1 MKKQRILLSSI
12 LTLFMFFSMFSFSVF
27 ADDRQQETETTEEPE
42 QELTE
47 DVPQTVNEESSNVS
61 AGDSDS
67 AESEEIIDDD
77 NEISVTAEDILP
89 DNDSLLEQ
97 YLNQALPHEEIQFRK
112 KAAGDTLPGLNALLY
127 QNLKQE
133 IENVAS
139 GQRSSTEITV
149 SLSDLELDPDRTW
162 TAEDLGVEQLVV
174 GGKID
179 STAKQALY
187 DQLDLD
193 FKRTVKALTAD
204 LPYDL
209 FWFDKTIGYTYSS
222 FSVGAKTVYGE
233 YVLYF
238 AGNATVKFSVAEAY
252 RYGNEQYQTDT
263 DIIGSINYAIEN
275 AGAIV
280 DEHREEDNYEK
291 LVSYRQEICEAVS
304 YNDEAASDDTMP
316 YGNPWQ
322 LIWVFDGDPDTNVV
336 CEGYSKAFKYLCDL
350 SDFQNDISCIVVT
363 GKMDG
368 GNHMWNIVT
377 MEDGENYLTDVTNCD
392 KGSVGA
398 DDRLFLVG
406 GTKVGGDS
414 YRVTVN
420 HTSRTILYTYDDNTQ
435 VIWDGTDALV
445 LSEDHYV
452 YDPSH
457 IWVDSISL
465 DREEVSMNISEEIKL
480 TATILPA
487 DATNQ
492 TIHWYSDDETVAS
505 VDENG
510 SVTAVNK
517 GQTVIRAVTDEG
529 GYTAECNVN
538 VVIPVTGITIEDSTL
553 TLAVSETKA
562 LKINVTPSNAS
573 NPGVTWESSDEN
585 VVTVDDT
592 GTVKAVGKGTA
603 TITVT
608 TEDGGFTAECEITVF
623 QPVTGV
629 TLDQMELKMYIS
641 DTAELKVTV
650 EPSDADNQN
659 VTWTSGNEDVATVDN
674 NGKVTAVS
682 EGTATIF
689 VRTEDGGYTAE
700 CIVTVND
707 KQPVSGV
714 ELSEETAAIR
724 IGNSKQL
731 TATVMPEDADNQ
743 NVTWSS
749 DNEEVATVDDTGKVT
764 GKKPGTANITV
775 TTEDGGYTDNCKVT
789 VLFDDVTQ
797 PSQYYYDAVY
807 WAVENDITQGMGL
820 TTFNPGGFCKRY
832 QFVLFLWRQAG
843 CPEPELTEDPFK
855 DVISDPNKAVYE
867 KAVLWAV
874 DQEITTGTTPTTF
887 DPYAPL
893 TRGQVVTFLYRAA
906 GKPEVST
913 TTNPFQDLDS
923 SKYYYTPVLWA
934 VENEITTGLNA
945 TQFGPTNTC
954 TRGQT
959 VLFMY
964 RLFK

>member
-336 CEGYSKAFKYLCDL
+336 CEGYSKAFK
-350 SDFQNDISCIVVT
+350 FPI
-363 GKMDG
+363 
-368 GNHMWNIVT
+368 
-377 MEDGENYLTDVTNCD
+377 
-392 KGSVGA
+392 
-398 DDRLFLVG
+398 FL
-406 GTKVGGDS
+406 
-414 YRVTVN
+414 
-420 HTSRTILYTYDDNTQ
+420 L
-435 VIWDGTDALV
+435 
-445 LSEDHYV
+445 
-452 YDPSH
+452 
-457 IWVDSISL
+457 
-465 DREEVSMNISEEIKL
+465 
-480 TATILPA
+480 
-487 DATNQ
+487 
-492 TIHWYSDDETVAS
+492 
-505 VDENG
+505 
-510 SVTAVNK
+510 
-517 GQTVIRAVTDEG
+517 
-529 GYTAECNVN
+529 
-538 VVIPVTGITIEDSTL
+538 
-553 TLAVSETKA
+553 
-562 LKINVTPSNAS
+562 
-573 NPGVTWESSDEN
+573 
-585 VVTVDDT
+585 
-592 GTVKAVGKGTA
+592 
-603 TITVT
+603 
-608 TEDGGFTAECEITVF
+608 
-623 QPVTGV
+623 
-629 TLDQMELKMYIS
+629 
-641 DTAELKVTV
+641 
-650 EPSDADNQN
+650 
-659 VTWTSGNEDVATVDN
+659 
-674 NGKVTAVS
+674 
-682 EGTATIF
+682 
-689 VRTEDGGYTAE
+689 
-700 CIVTVND
+700 
-707 KQPVSGV
+707 
-714 ELSEETAAIR
+714 
-724 IGNSKQL
+724 
-731 TATVMPEDADNQ
+731 
-743 NVTWSS
+743 
-749 DNEEVATVDDTGKVT
+749 
-764 GKKPGTANITV
+764 
-775 TTEDGGYTDNCKVT
+775 
-789 VLFDDVTQ
+789 
-797 PSQYYYDAVY
+797 
-807 WAVENDITQGMGL
+807 
-820 TTFNPGGFCKRY
+820 
-832 QFVLFLWRQAG
+832 
-843 CPEPELTEDPFK
+843 
-855 DVISDPNKAVYE
+855 
-867 KAVLWAV
+867 
-874 DQEITTGTTPTTF
+874 
-887 DPYAPL
+887 
-893 TRGQVVTFLYRAA
+893 
-906 GKPEVST
+906 
-913 TTNPFQDLDS
+913 
-923 SKYYYTPVLWA
+923 
-934 VENEITTGLNA
+934 
-945 TQFGPTNTC
+945 
-954 TRGQT
+954 
-959 VLFMY
+959 
-964 RLFK
+964 